1 MKESNLIQKMCAL
14 VGGLM
19 LVSALT
25 ALLYWQW
32 NINHSQKQASIYV
45 ETLHNLMPQPQN
57 AVPEERRDNTMSVL
71 SVDGVDFVGIVELP
85 RYGSVLPVYGNWGR
99 TSQYPC
105 RFGGSIYD
113 GSLQIGAT
121 TQKGQYSF
129 YREISVGDTVI
140 FTDVEGNRYIFQV
153 AAMRY
158 EKHIDQVALQR
169 QEAALTLFVKNIYSF
184 EYLIIFCENAA

>member
-1 MKESNLIQKMCAL
+1 MKKSNLIQKMCAL

-71 SVDGVDFVGIVELP
+71 SVEGVDFVGIVELP
-85 RYGSVLPVYGNWGR
+85 RYGSVLPVCGNWGR

>member
-1 MKESNLIQKMCAL
+1 MKKSNLIQKMCAL

-19 LVSALT
+19 LVSALS

-85 RYGSVLPVYGNWGR
+85 RYGSVLPVCGNWGR
-99 TSQYPC
+99 TAQYPC